1 MEIGSTFAS
10 GGIIATLLGI
20 AVFIYKSV
28 NHQRIKSKC
37 CGKRCDVSLD
47 IDSTLKS
54 PSPTPV
60 LTLPATEK
68 KTESDV
74 NGEP

>member
-1 MEIGSTFAS
+1 MEVGSTFAS
-10 GGIIATLLGI
+10 GGIIATLLGV
-20 AVFIYKSV
+20 AVIIYKSV

-54 PSPTPV
+54 PSPVPV
-60 LTLPATEK
+60 VTLPAEK
-68 KTESDV
+68 KSDPVV

>member
-1 MEIGSTFAS
+1 MEVGSAFAS
-10 GGIIATLLGI
+10 GGIVATVLG
-20 AVFIYKSV
+20 VVLVVYKSV

-47 IDSTLKS
+47 IESTEQH
-54 PSPTPV
+54 PSPV
-60 LTLPATEK
+60 VVTLPTEK
-68 KTESDV
+68 KSAPDV